1 MGNEKEELK
10 ASIHNQNYRLVGI
23 TSNEIAH
30 MTGKLTLNILRNSKQ
45 RKRKR
50 LFRNRVNR
58 VHCFKTG

>member
-23 TSNEIAH
+23 TCNGITH

-50 LFRNRVNR
+50 SFRNSVNR
-58 VHCFKTG
+58 VQCWKTG